1 MSIASINQTNLDILQ
16 NQTQNRKT
24 RLNLNRSEH
33 QQPAAAEINFAKD
46 GRSLDLVYQAALE
59 KLNEIL
65 LPVLGENALQKIND
79 NGLDVS
85 PEATAERIVS
95 GSTGL
100 FGRFLNAN
108 EDKSLEGNFTH
119 FMDIIRGGIEQGF
132 NEARDILASL
142 QVLQGDIASNVDR
155 TYELVQQGL
164 KDFET
169 NFRDSQGLKKQ
180 EE

>member
-1 MSIASINQTNLDILQ
+1 MSITSINQTNLDILQ
-16 NQTQNRKT
+16 KQTHFKST
-24 RLNLNRSEH
+24 RLNLNKPPP
-33 QQPAAAEINFAKD
+33 QQVATEINFSKD
-46 GRSLDLVYQAALE
+46 GKSLDLVYQAALE
-59 KLNEIL
+59 KLNEVL
-65 LPVLGENALQKIND
+65 LPVLGENALQKAYD

-95 GSTGL
+95 GATGL
-100 FGRFLNAN
+100 LGRFLNAN
-108 EDKSLEGNFTH
+108 EDKTLGDNFAN

-164 KDFET
+164 GNFET
-169 NFRDSQGLKKQ
+169 DFRDSQGIEKQ
-180 EE
+180 QE